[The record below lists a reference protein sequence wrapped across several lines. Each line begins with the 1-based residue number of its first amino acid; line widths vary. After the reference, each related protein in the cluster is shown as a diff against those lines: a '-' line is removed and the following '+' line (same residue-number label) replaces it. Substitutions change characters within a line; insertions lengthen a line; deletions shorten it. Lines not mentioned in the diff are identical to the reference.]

1 MPVRTSVYLLSGY
14 SPSCQED
21 GWLEIRGDRF
31 GGEDRLTLV
40 MTWWTGRALLQDSSV
55 RALPSRE
62 APNLLGQQLLGWLL
76 GRLGTF
82 HGFNGGGAGG
92 KIPLKSLVPRRG
104 SDSVLYFPHLYLP

>member
-40 MTWWTGRALLQDSSV
+40 MTWWTGAGPPAGQLSQGAAFQGSTEPARAAAAGL
-55 RALPSRE
+55 A
-62 APNLLGQQLLGWLL
+62 LGQVG
-76 GRLGTF
+76 
-82 HGFNGGGAGG
+82 N
-92 KIPLKSLVPRRG
+92 
-104 SDSVLYFPHLYLP
+104 LPWF